1 MVPAQ
6 EISHC
11 TCHRV
16 PWRPIPGVANSNINV
31 SFSCGCVSKLS
42 SKRLREQGE
51 QLHVEDQRLHR
62 VFHKLLSFRIFRL
75 GPQSRGQVQYWLV
88 LAKLN
93 WIDVRGQCL
102 DSDYQR
108 HHRYYQGIQTS

>member
-11 TCHRV
+11 SCHRV

-75 GPQSRGQVQYWLV
+75 GPQSRVKVRYWLV

-93 WIDVRGQCL
+93 WFHVRGQRL
-102 DSDYQR
+102 DRDSQR
-108 HHRYYQGIQTS
+108 RRLHYEGIQTS